1 MRLKFHTLC
10 LTLLF
15 GLNHAHA
22 TPIHATEF
30 DQYLQH
36 KDIIDENFKI
46 KNKKELNELLA
57 GLSAEDSK
65 TLPLQVD
72 QNTVIEQLKMTANQT
87 TLKGLITTP
96 DFNQLEQDLGKKEIK
111 QVILKNLL
119 NNCNILF
126 EHQYQKSNS
135 YRAEIELSSDHDQ
148 YQFSI
153 NRKDCGI

>member
-1 MRLKFHTLC
+1 M
-10 LTLLF
+10 
-15 GLNHAHA
+15 
-22 TPIHATEF
+22 P
-30 DQYLQH
+30 Y
-36 KDIIDENFKI
+36 
-46 KNKKELNELLA
+46 
-57 GLSAEDSK
+57 
-65 TLPLQVD
+65 QVD

-126 EHQYQKSNS
+126 EHQYQKSNP
-135 YRAEIELSSDHDQ
+135 YKAEIELSSDHDQ